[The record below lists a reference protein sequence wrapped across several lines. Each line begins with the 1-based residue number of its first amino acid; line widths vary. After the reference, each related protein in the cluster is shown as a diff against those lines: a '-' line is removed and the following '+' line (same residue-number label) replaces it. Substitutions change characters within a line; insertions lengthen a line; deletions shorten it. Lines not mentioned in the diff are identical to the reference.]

1 MDYYKGDWLLILWC
15 RDSQPGDN
23 EYGLNPKM
31 VQTTVSVTPE
41 APQISTQVL
50 ICYNYLME
58 IFLQDKKIRIS
69 LFILIIIIG
78 LFTLASF
85 INEVKKGDNEGGANQ
100 PVNTITVSGIG
111 EVSAVSD
118 IASLYIN
125 LNKEGKTTKEAQDLL
140 NVEITNTLKYLKDQK
155 IEDKDIKS
163 EYGGLNPKYSYSS
176 GIVCMAYPCPTQD
189 PKITGY
195 TAMQSIIVKVRAVDS
210 ASDIRTG
217 LATLGVTDIS
227 GPTFSIDNE
236 DSMKDAARSLAI
248 TNAKEKAKVLAKELG
263 VKLGHV
269 VSFSEN
275 SGGGYPVMYSAK
287 AMMSDSAVG
296 AAPAPTLPKG
306 ENKIT
311 SNVNIVYEIK

>member
-1 MDYYKGDWLLILWC
+1 
-15 RDSQPGDN
+15 
-23 EYGLNPKM
+23 
-31 VQTTVSVTPE
+31 
-41 APQISTQVL
+41 
-50 ICYNYLME
+50 ME
-58 IFLQDKKIRIS
+58 TFLQDKKIRIS

-85 INEVKKGDNEGGANQ
+85 VNEVKKGGNESTNGQ
-100 PVNTITVSGIG
+100 PTNTITVAGTG

-118 IASLYIN
+118 IATLSIN
-125 LNKEGKTTKEAQDLL
+125 LTKDGKTTKEAQDLL
-140 NVEITNTLKYLKDQK
+140 NVEITSTLKYLSDQK
-155 IEDKDIKS
+155 IADKDIKS

-176 GIVCMAYPCPTQD
+176 QGVVCMSFPCPPVNND
-189 PKITGY
+189 PKIVGY
-195 TAMQSIIVKVRAVDS
+195 TATQSITVKVRAVDS

-217 LATLGVTDIS
+217 LAAIGVTDIS

-236 DSMKDAARSLAI
+236 DSVKDAARSLAI
-248 TNAKEKAKVLAKELG
+248 TNAKDKAKVLAKELG

-287 AMMSDSAVG
+287 AIMSDSAVG
-296 AAPAPTLPKG
+296 AVPAPTLPKG

-311 SNVNIVYEIK
+311 SDVNIVYEIK

>member
-1 MDYYKGDWLLILWC
+1 
-15 RDSQPGDN
+15 
-23 EYGLNPKM
+23 
-31 VQTTVSVTPE
+31 
-41 APQISTQVL
+41 
-50 ICYNYLME
+50 ME
-58 IFLQDKKIRIS
+58 TFLQDKKIKFS
-69 LFILIIIIG
+69 LFLLIIIIG

-85 INEVKKGDNEGGANQ
+85 VNEVKKGENEGTNSQ
-100 PVNTITVSGIG
+100 TNTITVSGTG
-111 EVSAVSD
+111 EVLAVSD

-155 IEDKDIKS
+155 IADKDIKS
-163 EYGGLNPKYSYSS
+163 EYGGLNPKYSYEQQIACLS
-176 GIVCMAYPCPTQD
+176 YPCPTRD

-195 TAMQSIIVKVRAVDS
+195 TATQSITVKVRAVDS

-217 LATLGVTDIS
+217 LAAIGVTDIS

-236 DSMKDAARSLAI
+236 DTVKDAARSLAI

-275 SGGGYPVMYSAK
+275 SGGGYPMYAAK
-287 AMMSDSAVG
+287 EMMSNQALDSR
-296 AAPAPTLPKG
+296 APAPVLPKG

>member
-1 MDYYKGDWLLILWC
+1 
-15 RDSQPGDN
+15 
-23 EYGLNPKM
+23 
-31 VQTTVSVTPE
+31 
-41 APQISTQVL
+41 
-50 ICYNYLME
+50 ME
-58 IFLQDKKIRIS
+58 TFLQDKKIKFS

-78 LFTLASF
+78 LFILASF
-85 INEVKKGDNEGGANQ
+85 INEVRKDGHEGGANQ
-100 PVNTITVSGIG
+100 AVNTITVAGTG

-118 IASLYIN
+118 IATLSIN
-125 LNKEGKTTKEAQDLL
+125 LNKDGKTTKEAQDLL
-140 NVEITNTLKYLKDQK
+140 NVEITKTLKYLSDQK
-155 IEDKDIKS
+155 IVDKDIKS
-163 EYGGLNPKYSYSS
+163 EYGGLSPKYSYSS
-176 GIVCMAYPCPTQD
+176 GIACMTYPCPIQD

-195 TAMQSIIVKVRAVDS
+195 SATQSITVKVRAVDS

-236 DSMKDAARSLAI
+236 DSVKDSARSLAI

-269 VSFSEN
+269 VSFGEN

-287 AMMSDSAVG
+287 AMMSDSTTG
-296 AAPAPTLPKG
+296 SAPAPTLPKG

-311 SNVNIVYEIK
+311 SNVTVVYEIK

>member
-1 MDYYKGDWLLILWC
+1 MCPSRGAMEGGVIFMNLLH
-15 RDSQPGDN
+15 
-23 EYGLNPKM
+23 
-31 VQTTVSVTPE
+31 V
-41 APQISTQVL
+41 
-50 ICYNYLME
+50 CYNGYME
-58 IFLQDKKIRIS
+58 TFLKDKKIRIS

-85 INEVKKGDNEGGANQ
+85 INEVKKGDHEGGINQ
-100 PVNTITVSGIG
+100 PVNTITVSGTG

-118 IASLYIN
+118 IATLSIN
-125 LNKEGKTTKEAQDLL
+125 LSKDGKTTKEAQDLL
-140 NVEITNTLKYLKDQK
+140 NVEITKTLKYLSDQK
-155 IEDKDIKS
+155 IADKDIKS
-163 EYGGLNPKYSYSS
+163 EYGGLSPKYSYSS

-189 PKITGY
+189 PKIVGY
-195 TAMQSIIVKVRAVDS
+195 SAMQSITVKVRAVDS

-217 LATLGVTDIS
+217 LANLGVTDIS

-236 DSMKDAARSLAI
+236 DSVKDSARSLAI

-287 AMMSDSAVG
+287 ANMMDSVSS
-296 AAPAPTLPKG
+296 APAPVLPKG